1 MSAADARAAHR
12 VLVAEHFDSEALY
25 WRDVYDD
32 ADVQGM
38 IYRERRAAALAL
50 VDGLGLP
57 RGSRILEIG
66 CGAGSAAVAL
76 AERGHFVQ
84 AVDTVPRMIE
94 LTRRLAEKA
103 GLADRIV
110 AAVGDIHALGFADET
125 FSLVL
130 ALGVAPWLDSLEG
143 PLREVRRVL
152 CPGGHLIVSADNRW
166 RLNAI
171 LDPRLFPVFGSL
183 RARLRRVVDRVGDR
197 SPGARVRMHTV
208 SEFDRLLAASG
219 FQKVQ
224 GRTLGFGPFTLFN
237 LPLASGTRGVRLHR
251 ALQRLADRGVPV
263 LRGSGA
269 QYLVVA
275 RPVPRAEAA
284 TTLARGACR

>member
-1 MSAADARAAHR
+1 MSAAEARPAQR
-12 VLVAEHFDSEALY
+12 TLVAEHFDSEALY
-25 WRDVYDD
+25 WRDVYDG
-32 ADVQGM
+32 ADVQGT
-38 IYRERRAAALAL
+38 IYRERRAAAIAL
-50 VDGLGLP
+50 VDGLGLA

-66 CGAGSAAVAL
+66 CGAGSGAIAL
-76 AERGHFVQ
+76 AERGHLVH

-103 GLADRIV
+103 GLADRVV
-110 AAVGDIHALGFADET
+110 ATVGDVHALGFADET

-152 CPGGHLIVSADNRW
+152 RPGGHLIVSADNRW
-166 RLNAI
+166 RLNAV

-183 RARLRRVVDRVGDR
+183 RVRVRRVVDRMGHR
-197 SPGARVRMHTV
+197 SPAARVRMHAL
-208 SEFDRLLAASG
+208 SEFDRSLAANG
-219 FQKVQ
+219 FRKLH

-237 LPLASGTRGVRLHR
+237 LPLAAGTRGVRLHHT
-251 ALQRLADRGVPV
+251 LQRLADRGVPV
-263 LRGSGA
+263 LRGGGA

-275 RPVPRAEAA
+275 QPMPRPESP
-284 TTLARGACR
+284 TPLARAACR